1 MPIFFI
7 FNTCNPMDKRHLF
20 CNSRAPV
27 QSSERHLEGKDVS
40 HRVKTWHKGPDMVL
54 WWQETAW
61 TKAERL
67 LRGPLA
73 NVLVNGGN
81 GEGDEAG
88 DRQGGSCGY
97 KEFEFCPKQD
107 GKPLKGLEVGEVT
120 EQIHVAERSPMQA
133 YGDWPEETEVRE
145 RRPGLGKR
153 GGEE

>member
-1 MPIFFI
+1 MPIFCI
-7 FNTCNPMDKRHLF
+7 FNICNPMDKRHLF

-107 GKPLKGLEVGEVT
+107 GKPLKGLEVGEVN
-120 EQIHVAERSPMQA
+120 
-133 YGDWPEETEVRE
+133 
-145 RRPGLGKR
+145 
-153 GGEE
+153 

>member
-1 MPIFFI
+1 
-7 FNTCNPMDKRHLF
+7 
-20 CNSRAPV
+20 
-27 QSSERHLEGKDVS
+27 
-40 HRVKTWHKGPDMVL
+40 MVL
-54 WWQETAW
+54 RWQETAW

-107 GKPLKGLEVGEVT
+107 GKLLKGLEMGEVT
-120 EQIHVAERSPMQA
+120 EKIHVVERSPRQA
-133 YGDWPEETEVRE
+133 YEDWLEESEVRE